1 MPDNQPQ
8 PTWGEQPQGPVP
20 TWETPETSAPE
31 TEGEAV
37 KRIEIPGLTGAASL
51 LRQDVATGGIG
62 LEVPD
67 FNLDALKFDETDDGK
82 EGASFTESLKNTWNN
97 SMNQLSLTDDRFFW
111 LSEYLFGDTDSANF
125 QEAEEQIA
133 DTEATSGETI
143 GFTDVDDI
151 YAEEGAIG
159 ALGGIAAATVNAAA
173 SFGTS
178 AVQSVTTGGA
188 ALAVDMVQAS
198 IRDFNVGKAEAEGVT
213 LEELIENGDAETFVP
228 ATLGAVA
235 YRFEKFGIKGVGK
248 AINGMS
254 TGARKTLVSILNAS
268 GKEGG
273 TEFAQSIV
281 ESFNT
286 GLGKSGNDLDVAGDE
301 VVKFIQEEGLETF
314 LQGAVGG
321 GVSAGGGARIKR
333 AATTLRSKAAEK
345 AIMEK
350 SDEILTIDQL
360 LNNPKVPKE
369 QKDLLQKTR
378 TALKRDIDNAIS
390 EPDGLIRKLNDEQI
404 SKINEIAENTEKLK
418 DEAKEADKMPPVA
431 SKIVKDEI
439 NKKLVKNAEKTDKIV
454 QKQSTTNIRN
464 ADGSID
470 ATTKASPQGL
480 DIINKTRKIYEK
492 EGKTGVNKALELNE
506 PIIQKVANK
515 LWNPALAAKEQAY
528 KKEDL
533 VADVRKAYAELYRRY
548 DPDKNKGVPID
559 AYINKYLPKLPLRA
573 FDKGINQGKDTEG
586 LGTFTTE
593 IEGKTEQDDDPWS
606 GVDAAIDR
614 DLNKKTLGLA
624 HKLGLSAATKD
635 AIVASTKSILTG
647 PRLASSGTQD
657 FSKDF
662 RDNLRTDTKNAL
674 LKEFGTGKKYKEYV
688 TNNWRTLAQAVP
700 RSTYSKRDDESRNWK
715 DNNGNL
721 IATEQEVTNYYLSP
735 DIHRDNKS
743 KRKQALA
750 EIIGERVAGVAA
762 AQLLEQEGPT
772 SKRFKEVQELV
783 AEKGGIDKTIDFID
797 RAIAQLNKYTTQDS
811 LNVGGIQAPVHILIG
826 GLRATKAALKSGVAV
841 AQAIEDGYKYVADKV
856 EGFTSEAWNNY
867 FADTLN
873 QFSINKAALQQ
884 GLEAGDLESETVN
897 KLWNK
902 LAGGKVN
909 RLSIFTRQPKGS
921 TSAEFAE
928 ILAKKHADNRAF
940 FEKNIDLYTAAFPK
954 GFWNMLGNYSK
965 NGEFQANASALD
977 EATIKEFAA
986 KSKDDGLNWSTND
999 AIAIIKTK
1007 RTPEAVHKLATSK
1020 KYLDEVKNNQ
1030 DVMFAFGDALQS
1042 LAKKGLAKTEIAGLT
1057 RSFLNPDRANANIFR
1072 RGAKLTGYSGNLEQA
1087 LKRVPEHNPPAGYI
1101 AMLTFEYA
1109 SKGRFNGQVKD
1120 AIRDKFGYWQIDNDY
1135 DPKGAFI
1142 AAATK
1147 DFNILTDNPN
1157 VRYFAAPEID
1167 ITQMFYLDG
1176 KSVAEK
1182 EGIPADI
1189 IKAGE
1194 SDLNLAE
1201 AIKQAVV
1208 SKASSQATQA
1218 EVNEFLNKAIESV
1231 DGAFRKPVASV
1242 GTSITGITGSD
1253 KVTSTQKGKAIIG
1266 VASESYDD
1274 DIWLSR
1280 WENDDETSK
1289 SFSWGF
1295 EQGDNVDSEILNAK
1309 DNAIL
1314 DAISEY
1320 SPKLFKKYIDDSKDY
1335 ARAEKEGRA
1344 KFLKENPDAT
1354 AQETKDEWYSWY
1366 FLENEMDINGK
1377 TYDEW
1382 QQFIGDELA
1391 RDITK
1396 YIDGKPSNITE
1407 YIDKNIDTNVE
1418 TFKVVE
1424 GKRTFVDKLRKVWPE
1439 VEIISD
1445 KDEAIKRL
1453 LEQKTF
1459 LGELRY
1465 KNHEDAVKYLN
1476 SVAGYAA
1483 WENYIYISPDYSV
1496 NSFNNTA
1503 IHEMGHIWSRA
1514 LWKNNPELWKKGVKA
1529 LIESPLWEKQA
1540 ARLTRNYKIVDK
1552 EVYNAPKEF
1561 LLKELELINELSIGR
1576 RDAFYRMFDEA
1587 LAGAIGDRGEELG
1600 KLSEKDISKWNDF
1613 LEGFVNWIKNTF
1625 GLQSDPRTANEFLD
1639 LGISEIL
1646 QGSAADTHLA
1656 KHIKGRNAQKWPYL
1670 NNISSYTEKE
1680 NERREKFVSILR
1692 GSAIK
1697 NELKSYGIWED
1708 SWEQDSDLK
1717 LEGRLAMYRHGLFD
1731 NLANLDVK
1739 SVKENK
1745 LHAFDF
1751 DDTLFST
1758 ESSTIVQRPDGST
1771 YELNAEEFAKHTPIE
1786 GESFDFSNFD
1796 KVIKPKALE
1805 SLKLLKDAVKDGGD
1819 IVILTARTMS
1829 AKGPVIKLLREYVGD
1844 VADQI
1849 KFRGVAHGSPQ
1860 AKVNYLV
1867 NAINKYGYN
1876 NVFFTD
1882 DAVKNVEAVKEAL
1895 GKIKDVNSRVQ
1906 LAKAVG
1912 IKKPLSSEFNQLPLA
1927 SVAEKQTT
1935 ISDQLQDI
1943 IGAEGYKTPTA
1954 QTAAEEG
1961 AKIDQ
1966 FTILGRKFSKL
1977 RFFIPPSA
1985 EDFEGLI
1992 YKLLPKGKKGDEAA
2006 KWFDDNIFK
2015 KFAEANA
2022 AITANKI
2029 RTMNRVGKLK
2039 KAYSKGVDG
2048 LNKGFLEANVPGIK
2062 LTTQDAIRAYLFSD
2076 GGKNQIEGLSKEKL
2090 KYVTKYIDSN
2100 AQLKAFA
2107 LTLGK
2112 RVGSGDTAF
2121 GYPSTNEWHPGTI
2134 DTDVVNYTERGY
2146 RDKALAQWT
2155 ENIDEIFSPENLNKL
2170 QAIHGTKWRKAVEDS
2185 IKRMKSGRNRT
2196 PSGSPETDRFMD
2208 FINGSVGATMFFN
2221 FRSGVTQLISTV
2233 NFIGLPGNNLLK
2245 ASKAF
2250 ANQPQYWS
2258 DVAELL
2264 NSDYLV
2270 DRRGGNKFAIETSEI
2285 NDLARSKNTYA
2296 RFTAKLLQKGFTPTR
2311 IADSMAIALGGASW
2325 FRNKMADKPADI
2337 SEVQWKKQLMIE
2349 FQEIAE
2355 RNQQSSRPDRIS
2367 SIQSSPLGRV
2377 IFAFANTPLQYARI
2391 TKKGFQDIANG
2402 RGSLQN
2408 NLARIG
2414 WYGGLQGIVFGA
2426 IQNALFA
2433 GVIGGEDDED
2443 EKKQNKANTEWAIKS
2458 YIGSFL
2464 KGWGLPGAFAGMGV
2478 SFYSELEKDHPTGK
2492 GLALAATSIS
2502 PPISTKLRQIM
2513 RSYDTLKG
2521 TKLRDLDNA
2530 LDRDN
2535 KILEGVGRGAAVFNL
2550 PLDRVIYIS
2559 NSLRDAFNKDVNVAQ
2574 KIALVGGWN
2583 AYQLGLN
2590 DVVGADKSND
2600 PFSQFDDVFDQFDD
2614 AFDNTDAFDTPF
2626 DRQETGQAFKD
2637 GTIQVDPNLS
2647 PIEREKTI
2655 AHEQEHVRQMQED
2668 GLDYDDNFVYYK
2680 GGQHRRKN
2688 GKIRYNGKW
2697 MPEGDKKFPWEA
2709 HAYEAESPIARVDD
2723 KDKKKE
2729 DEKYI
2734 RNPEHIEQVNKSRD
2748 RFQEHYSDPVTEEL
2762 YRQNTGFSDLP
2773 GKVDTA
2779 LNTRIQTGFVPQG
2792 AKATYDPA
2800 IGDYKGAITVED
2812 YRDPAVV
2819 DHELTHAAG
2828 FDEALGKEAQKIL
2841 GKPKSGDK
2849 YLSKPSEVYGNLHEF
2864 RTRLDLK
2871 GFERNLSPKKVQDLI
2886 KFNELEDD
2894 PDIKQMIDE
2903 FGLDKL
2909 SEALNKI
2916 ASNKDK
2922 PTLEGLY
2929 G

>member
-31 TEGEAV
+31 TEGEAI
-37 KRIEIPGLTGAASL
+37 KRIDIPGLTGAASL
-51 LRQDVATGGIG
+51 LKQDVATGGIG

-125 QEAEEQIA
+125 QEAEEQIS

-151 YAEEGAIG
+151 YAEEGVIG
-159 ALGGIAAATVNAAA
+159 ALGGVAAATINAAA

-198 IRDFNVGKAEAEGVT
+198 IRDFNVGKAEAEGVS

-228 ATLGAVA
+228 ASLGALA

-345 AIMEK
+345 AITEK
-350 SDEILTIDQL
+350 SSKILTIDAL

-369 QKDLLQKTR
+369 QKNLLQTTR
-378 TALKRDIDNAIS
+378 TALKKEIDAAIN
-390 EPDGLIRKLNDEQI
+390 EPNSLIRKLNDDQI

-418 DEAKEADKMPPVA
+418 KKAKEADKLPPEA
-431 SKIVKDEI
+431 SKIVKEEL

-454 QKQSTTNIRN
+454 QKQSTTNIRKE
-464 ADGSID
+464 DGSID

-480 DIINKTRKIYEK
+480 EIINKTRKIYEK
-492 EGKTGVNKALELNE
+492 EGKAGVNKALELNE

-515 LWNPALAAKEQAY
+515 LWNPALAAKEQGY
-528 KKEDL
+528 QKDDL
-533 VADVRKAYAELYRRY
+533 VADVKNAYAELYRRY
-548 DPDKNKGVPID
+548 DPAKNKGVPID

-573 FDKGINQGKDTEG
+573 FDKGIKAGKDTEG
-586 LGTFTTE
+586 LGTFTAE
-593 IEGKTEQDDDPWS
+593 IEGKAEQDNDPWS
-606 GVDAAIDR
+606 SVDAAIDR

-624 HKLGLSAATKD
+624 NKLGLSASTKD
-635 AIVASTKSILTG
+635 AIITATKGILSG
-647 PRLASSGTQD
+647 PRLASAATQD

-662 RDNLRTDTKNAL
+662 RDNLREDTKKAL
-674 LKEFGTGKKYKEYV
+674 MKEFGIRKKYTEYID
-688 TNNWRTLAQAVP
+688 NNWRALAQAVP
-700 RSTYSKRDDESRNWK
+700 RSTYIKRPDESSNWK
-715 DNNGNL
+715 DSNGNL
-721 IATEQEVTNYYLSP
+721 TATKDEVVNYFLNP
-735 DIHRDNKS
+735 NIIKDTRA

-750 EIIGERVAGVAA
+750 GVIGERVAGVAA
-762 AQLLEQEGPT
+762 SQLLEQEGPT

-897 KLWNK
+897 KVWNK

-1189 IKAGE
+1189 IKLSE
-1194 SDLNLAE
+1194 TNPNLSD

-1208 SKASSQATQA
+1208 SKTSSQATQQ
-1218 EVNEFLNKAIESV
+1218 EINDFLNEAIANVVS
-1231 DGAFRKPVASV
+1231 AKPLPQAVNYEWNETDA
-1242 GTSITGITGSD
+1242 D
-1253 KVTSTQKGKAIIG
+1253 FY
-1266 VASESYDD
+1266 ASE
-1274 DIWLSR
+1274 
-1280 WENDDETSK
+1280 K
-1289 SFSWGF
+1289 
-1295 EQGDNVDSEILNAK
+1295 AK
-1309 DNAIL
+1309 D
-1314 DAISEY
+1314 
-1320 SPKLFKKYIDDSKDY
+1320 
-1335 ARAEKEGRA
+1335 
-1344 KFLKENPDAT
+1344 
-1354 AQETKDEWYSWY
+1354 
-1366 FLENEMDINGK
+1366 
-1377 TYDEW
+1377 
-1382 QQFIGDELA
+1382 
-1391 RDITK
+1391 
-1396 YIDGKPSNITE
+1396 
-1407 YIDKNIDTNVE
+1407 
-1418 TFKVVE
+1418 
-1424 GKRTFVDKLRKVWPE
+1424 TFVDKLKEVWPSLSIVTDANE
-1439 VEIISD
+1439 AKQKLQEHYEW
-1445 KDEAIKRL
+1445 DEK
-1453 LEQKTF
+1453 QV
-1459 LGELRY
+1459 
-1465 KNHEDAVKYLN
+1465 NKYLD
-1476 SVAGYAA
+1476 SVGGFVA
-1483 WENYIYISPDYSV
+1483 WDNYIYLKPTESDR
-1496 NSFNNTA
+1496 FNNVV
-1503 IHEMGHIWSRA
+1503 IHEMGHIWSKA
-1514 LWKNNPELWKKGVKA
+1514 LFKQNPKMWKNGVRA
-1529 LIESPLWEKQA
+1529 LIESPLWEKQTK
-1540 ARLTRNYKIVDK
+1540 RLGKDLYSSLVNLEDF
-1552 EVYNAPKEF
+1552 PKDQ
-1561 LLKELELINELSIGR
+1561 LLKELDKLSSESSKANIFFR
-1576 RDAFYRMFDEA
+1576 TFDEA
-1587 LAGAIGDRGEELG
+1587 LAGAIGDRGQG
-1600 KLSEKDISKWNDF
+1600 AFRSIDGVNVSKWDNF
-1613 LEGFVNWIKNTF
+1613 LEDFSNWIKNVF
-1625 GLQSDPRTANEFLD
+1625 GLQSNTESAEQFLD
-1639 LGISEIL
+1639 KGIIEIL

-1656 KHIKGRNAQKWPYL
+1656 RHIEHRN
-1670 NNISSYTEKE
+1670 N
-1680 NERREKFVSILR
+1680 
-1692 GSAIK
+1692 
-1697 NELKSYGIWED
+1697 
-1708 SWEQDSDLK
+1708 
-1717 LEGRLAMYRHGLFD
+1717 D
-1731 NLANLDVK
+1731 NLSWLDAMSEYTRTESSVTKSKLDAKEKANIVK
-1739 SVKENK
+1739 LAKEAGLYSGDMKNFTLEELQDALFKAITSPLASEISAKENK

-1786 GESFDFSNFD
+1786 GELFDFSNFD

-1867 NAINKYGYN
+1867 NAINKHGYN

-1882 DAVKNVEAVKEAL
+1882 DAIKNVEAVKEAL
-1895 GKIKDVNSRVQ
+1895 SKIKDVDNRVQ

-1912 IKKPLSSEFNQLPLA
+1912 IKNTL
-1927 SVAEKQTT
+1927 
-1935 ISDQLQDI
+1935 SDQLQDI

-1961 AKIDQ
+1961 AKRDQ

-2006 KWFDDNIFK
+2006 KWFDDNVFK

-2039 KAYSKGVDG
+2039 KAYSKGVNG
-2048 LNKGFLEANVPGIK
+2048 LNKDFLEANVPGIK

-2090 KYVTKYIDSN
+2090 KYVTKYVDSN

-2170 QAIHGTKWRKAVEDS
+2170 QTIHGTKWRKAVEDS

-2325 FRNKMADKPADI
+2325 FRNKMADKPADV
-2337 SEVQWKKQLMIE
+2337 SEAQWKKQLMIE

-2521 TKLRDLDNA
+2521 TKLRDLDNV

-2550 PLDRVIYIS
+2550 PLDRLVYIS

-2697 MPEGDKKFPWEA
+2697 MAEGDKKFPWEA
-2709 HAYEAESPIARVDD
+2709 HAYEAESPVARIDD

-2748 RFQEHYSDPVTEEL
+2748 RFEQHYSDPVTEEL
-2762 YRQNTGFSDLP
+2762 YRQNTGFSDLSS
-2773 GKVDTA
+2773 KVDTA

-2864 RTRLDLK
+2864 RARLDLK

-2916 ASNKDK
+2916 ASNKEK

-2929 G
+2929 S

>member
-31 TEGEAV
+31 TEGEAI
-37 KRIEIPGLTGAASL
+37 KRIDIPGLTGAASL
-51 LRQDVATGGIG
+51 LKQDVATGGIG

-125 QEAEEQIA
+125 QEAEEQIS

-151 YAEEGAIG
+151 YAEEGVIG
-159 ALGGIAAATVNAAA
+159 ALGGVAAATINAAA

-198 IRDFNVGKAEAEGVT
+198 IRDFNVGKAEAEGVS

-228 ATLGAVA
+228 ASLGALA

-345 AIMEK
+345 AITEK
-350 SDEILTIDQL
+350 SSKILTIDAL

-369 QKDLLQKTR
+369 QKNLLQTTR
-378 TALKRDIDNAIS
+378 TALKKEIDDAIN
-390 EPDGLIRKLNDEQI
+390 EPNSLIRKLNDDQI

-418 DEAKEADKMPPVA
+418 KKAKEADKLPPEA
-431 SKIVKDEI
+431 SKIVKEEL

-454 QKQSTTNIRN
+454 QKQSTTNIRKE
-464 ADGSID
+464 DGSID

-480 DIINKTRKIYEK
+480 EIINKTRKIYEK
-492 EGKTGVNKALELNE
+492 EGKAGVNKALELNE

-515 LWNPALAAKEQAY
+515 LWNPALAAKEQGY
-528 KKEDL
+528 QKDDL
-533 VADVRKAYAELYRRY
+533 VADVKNAYAELYRRY
-548 DPDKNKGVPID
+548 DPAKNKGVPID

-573 FDKGINQGKDTEG
+573 FDKGIKAGKDTEG
-586 LGTFTTE
+586 LGTFTAE
-593 IEGKTEQDDDPWS
+593 IEGKAEQDNDPWS
-606 GVDAAIDR
+606 SVDAAIDR

-624 HKLGLSAATKD
+624 NKLGLSASTKD
-635 AIVASTKSILTG
+635 AIITATKGILSG
-647 PRLASSGTQD
+647 PRLASAATQD

-662 RDNLRTDTKNAL
+662 RDNLREDTKKAL
-674 LKEFGTGKKYKEYV
+674 MKEFGIRKKYTEYID
-688 TNNWRTLAQAVP
+688 NNWRALAQAVP
-700 RSTYSKRDDESRNWK
+700 RSTYIKRPDESSNWK
-715 DNNGNL
+715 DSNGNL
-721 IATEQEVTNYYLSP
+721 TATKDEVVNYFLNP
-735 DIHRDNKS
+735 NIIKDTRA

-750 EIIGERVAGVAA
+750 GVIGERVAGVAA
-762 AQLLEQEGPT
+762 SQLLEQEGPT

-897 KLWNK
+897 KVWNK

-928 ILAKKHADNRAF
+928 ILAKKHTDNRAF

-1176 KSVAEK
+1176 TSVAEK

-1189 IKAGE
+1189 IKVGQS
-1194 SDLNLAE
+1194 SDALAE

-1208 SKASSQATQA
+1208 SKTLSNATQA
-1218 EVNEFLNKAIESV
+1218 EIDTFLNEAIDSV
-1231 DGAFRKPVASV
+1231 DGAFLKPQAQLANE
-1242 GTSITGITGSD
+1242 IEGITDNIALDKKQQAESLVKYSSEVSD
-1253 KVTSTQKGKAIIG
+1253 EV
-1266 VASESYDD
+1266 
-1274 DIWLSR
+1274 WLSDYTPSEVAEFASDLYYTNEDNTAPNLNVLDEATIEAIMTYSPR
-1280 WENDDETSK
+1280 LFEELVDNNADAKVANQRFIDKYLKEYPDETLK
-1289 SFSWGF
+1289 DAEENAYEEFF
-1295 EQGDNVDSEILNAK
+1295 LNGE
-1309 DNAIL
+1309 DTI
-1314 DAISEY
+1314 
-1320 SPKLFKKYIDDSKDY
+1320 
-1335 ARAEKEGRA
+1335 G
-1344 KFLKENPDAT
+1344 
-1354 AQETKDEWYSWY
+1354 
-1366 FLENEMDINGK
+1366 GK
-1377 TYDEW
+1377 TYSQW
-1382 QQFIGDELA
+1382 QQLIGERLSNEVADYFNGKENT
-1391 RDITK
+1391 IGK
-1396 YIDGKPSNITE
+1396 IIDQNIKPAQEKIANAFDASIL
-1407 YIDKNIDTNVE
+1407 
-1418 TFKVVE
+1418 
-1424 GKRTFVDKLRKVWPE
+1424 VDRLQEVWPE
-1439 VEIISD
+1439 LKIIND
-1445 KDEAIKRL
+1445 YAEAERRL
-1453 LEQKTF
+1453 IEAHPDQYTPETARNF
-1459 LGELRY
+1459 INNVSGY
-1465 KNHEDAVKYLN
+1465 
-1476 SVAGYAA
+1476 VAFD
-1483 WENYIYISPDYSV
+1483 NYIYLKKGNKTQQI
-1496 NSFNNTA
+1496 NNTL
-1503 IHEMGHIWSRA
+1503 IHEMTHIWSKA
-1514 LWKNNPELWKKGVKA
+1514 LFKQNPKLWSKGVK
-1529 LIESPLWEKQA
+1529 LLWERDTIKNRQF
-1540 ARLTRNYKIVDK
+1540 ARVFRAYGFDKIIDEKDLNTLMTSDVDLSTLDS
-1552 EVYNAPKEF
+1552 NSDLF
-1561 LLKELELINELSIGR
+1561 RLL
-1576 RDAFYRMFDEA
+1576 DEM
-1587 LAGAIGDRGEELG
+1587 LAGAVGNQGQSLIQRGA
-1600 KLSEKDISKWNDF
+1600 DANTKWENF
-1613 LEGFVNWIKNTF
+1613 LEDFAAFIKNLFKLRGNT
-1625 GLQSDPRTANEFLD
+1625 LTAGKFMNIAI
-1639 LGISEIL
+1639 GEIL

-1656 KHIKGRNAQKWPYL
+1656 RHIKSRNKGSESYL
-1670 NNISSYTEKE
+1670 NAISDYEYEVLGDKDAADI
-1680 NERREKFVSILR
+1680 REKANIIQLAKEAGIYSKDMDGFTLEQLQDALFK
-1692 GSAIK
+1692 AITMP
-1697 NELKSYGIWED
+1697 
-1708 SWEQDSDLK
+1708 
-1717 LEGRLAMYRHGLFD
+1717 LAS
-1731 NLANLDVK
+1731 K
-1739 SVKENK
+1739 IEESK

-1758 ESSTIVQRPDGST
+1758 ESSTIVRRPDGST

-1819 IVILTARTMS
+1819 IVILTARTMA

-1844 VADQI
+1844 AADKI

-1867 NAINKYGYN
+1867 NAINKHGYN

-1882 DAVKNVEAVKEAL
+1882 DAIKNVEAVKEAL
-1895 GKIKDVNSRVQ
+1895 SKIKDVDNRVQ

-1912 IKKPLSSEFNQLPLA
+1912 IKKPLSNEFNQLPLA
-1927 SVAEKQTT
+1927 SIADKQTT
-1935 ISDQLQDI
+1935 LSDQLQDI
-1943 IGAEGYKTPTA
+1943 IGTEGYKTPTT

-1961 AKIDQ
+1961 AKRDQ

-2006 KWFDDNIFK
+2006 KWFDDNVFK

-2022 AITANKI
+2022 VITANKI

-2039 KAYSKGVDG
+2039 KAYSKGVNG
-2048 LNKGFLEANVPGIK
+2048 LNKDFLEANVPGIK

-2134 DTDVVNYTERGY
+2134 DTDIVNYTERGY
-2146 RDKALAQWT
+2146 RDKALAQWK

-2325 FRNKMADKPADI
+2325 FRNKMADKPADV
-2337 SEVQWKKQLMIE
+2337 SEAQWKKQLMIE

-2521 TKLRDLDNA
+2521 TKLRDLDNV
-2530 LDRDN
+2530 LDRNN

-2550 PLDRVIYIS
+2550 PLDRLVYIS

-2709 HAYEAESPIARVDD
+2709 HAYEAESPIARSGD

-2748 RFQEHYSDPVTEEL
+2748 RFEQHYSDPVTEEL
-2762 YRQNTGFSDLP
+2762 YRQNTGFNDLP
-2773 GKVDTA
+2773 SKVDTA

-2849 YLSKPSEVYGNLHEF
+2849 YLSKPAEVYGNLHEF
-2864 RTRLDLK
+2864 RARLDLK

-2916 ASNKDK
+2916 ASNKEK

-2929 G
+2929 S